1 MDNEVMDDADDFD
14 LSSTGLEPLSLQ
26 LDDIHQGDR
35 LDKVLAT
42 LLPQFSRAR
51 LQQWIEEGWVLV
63 DGKPAKI
70 RTTVLGGESVTVEPQ
85 AADHDQAFPDLP
97 DHANINFRELFKSG
111 LVTSEDMFAVPGDG
125 WCLPGKP
132 DHDTGTAPDFAKA
145 LEPGEQSTGYVAGLE
160 TASNSL
166 LPLVFYQPSPGQEV
180 QRWISVTGSAKIAP
194 FSPKSLG
201 QDWDEL
207 QKQLRLPALPAKP

>member
-1 MDNEVMDDADDFD
+1 MEMNSEPAPPRLFSTRLRIAILYFLLVSVGTGFVSYLAWQQTKSQVKKRHSAQDMHGIFTA
-14 LSSTGLEPLSLQ
+14 LS
-26 LDDIHQGDR
+26 
-35 LDKVLAT
+35 A
-42 LLPQFSRAR
+42 
-51 LQQWIEEGWVLV
+51 W
-63 DGKPAKI
+63 
-70 RTTVLGGESVTVEPQ
+70 

-97 DHANINFRELFKSG
+97 DNANSNFRELFKSG

-132 DHDTGTAPDFAKA
+132 DQDTGTAPDFAKA

-166 LPLVFYQPSPGQEV
+166 WPLVFYQAGPGQAV
-180 QRWISVTGSAKIAP
+180 QDWVSVTGSARIAP
-194 FSPKSLG
+194 FSAKYLG

-207 QKQLRLPALPAKP
+207 QKELRLPALPAKPAAK

>member
-1 MDNEVMDDADDFD
+1 MEMNSAPAAPRLFSIRFWIAIVCFLLVGAGTGFVSCLAWQQTKSQVKKRQSAHDMHRIFTA
-14 LSSTGLEPLSLQ
+14 LS
-26 LDDIHQGDR
+26 
-35 LDKVLAT
+35 A
-42 LLPQFSRAR
+42 
-51 LQQWIEEGWVLV
+51 W
-63 DGKPAKI
+63 
-70 RTTVLGGESVTVEPQ
+70 

-97 DHANINFRELFKSG
+97 DNANINFRELFKSG

-125 WCLPGKP
+125 WCMPGKP

-166 LPLVFYQPSPGQEV
+166 LPLGFYQPSPGQEV
-180 QRWISVTGSAKIAP
+180 QRWISVTGSAKIGP
-194 FSPKSLG
+194 FSPKSLE

>member
-1 MDNEVMDDADDFD
+1 MEMNSEPAPPRLF
-14 LSSTGLEPLSLQ
+14 ST
-26 LDDIHQGDR
+26 R
-35 LDKVLAT
+35 LRIAILYFLLVGAGTGFASCLAWQQT
-42 LLPQFSRAR
+42 KSQVKKRQSAHDMHGIFTALLA
-51 LQQWIEEGWVLV
+51 W
-63 DGKPAKI
+63 
-70 RTTVLGGESVTVEPQ
+70 

>member
-1 MDNEVMDDADDFD
+1 MNSEPAPPRLF
-14 LSSTGLEPLSLQ
+14 STGLRVAILYFLLVGAGTGFVSCLAWQQTKSQVKKRQSAHDMHGIFTALS
-26 LDDIHQGDR
+26 
-35 LDKVLAT
+35 A
-42 LLPQFSRAR
+42 
-51 LQQWIEEGWVLV
+51 W
-63 DGKPAKI
+63 
-70 RTTVLGGESVTVEPQ
+70 

-111 LVTSEDMFAVPGDG
+111 LVTSEDIFAVPGDG

-180 QRWISVTGSAKIAP
+180 QRWISVTGSAKIGP
-194 FSPKSLG
+194 FPPKSLG
-201 QDWDEL
+201 QDGDEL
-207 QKQLRLPALPAKP
+207 QKQLRLPALSAKP